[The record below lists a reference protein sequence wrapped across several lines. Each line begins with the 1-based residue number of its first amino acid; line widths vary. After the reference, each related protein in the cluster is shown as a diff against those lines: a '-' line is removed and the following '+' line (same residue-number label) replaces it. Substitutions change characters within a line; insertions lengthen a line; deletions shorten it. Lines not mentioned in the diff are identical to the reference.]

1 LIPNK
6 LMMSSPGSNFALV
19 ITGERG
25 RACKLTTTTTTM
37 LAFPSCAAAKVTS
50 MTSMTSIVFRP
61 IPRQHLNVR
70 TFTAS
75 RTFFRPSIHL
85 ERKSIA
91 RSPQPRPFASRPLS
105 FPDSNPYRRFDVS
118 SIDKKYFSNMSA
130 NDNKKD
136 SKAQREIKEKCF
148 IVGELL
154 VPFFSLAMFGRD
166 ARVSQIELGISI
178 RSMRLMFNVRPL
190 ILWFLM
196 MLC

>member
-1 LIPNK
+1 
-6 LMMSSPGSNFALV
+6 
-19 ITGERG
+19 
-25 RACKLTTTTTTM
+25 
-37 LAFPSCAAAKVTS
+37 
-50 MTSMTSIVFRP
+50 MTSIVLHP

-70 TFTAS
+70 TFTTS

-91 RSPQPRPFASRPLS
+91 RSPQPRPFASRPRS
-105 FPDSNPYRRFDVS
+105 FPGNNPNPYRRVNFS
-118 SIDKKYFSNMSA
+118 SVDKKCFSNMSA

-154 VPFFSLAMFGRD
+154 VSVFFSLAMFGRD
-166 ARVSQIELGISI
+166 ARVSQIEFGIGI

-196 MLC
+196 MLCRDSLWGFGRSR